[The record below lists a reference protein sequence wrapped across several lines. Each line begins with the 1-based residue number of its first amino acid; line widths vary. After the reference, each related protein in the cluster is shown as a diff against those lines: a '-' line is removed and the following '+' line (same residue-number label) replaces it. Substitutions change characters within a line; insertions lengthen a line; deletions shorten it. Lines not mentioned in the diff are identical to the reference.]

1 MESFLKTDKVRIESL
16 GRDFEIKELSARAQI
31 ELIELNRE
39 GRAEDSAAVVC
50 RYGVVGWEQETI
62 ESIESGL
69 PPKALT
75 EIARAIYE
83 LSGVDL
89 TKNSVGAPNEDSSS
103 DSQLNSGSQTLEH

>member
-16 GRDFEIKELSARAQI
+16 GREFDIRELSARAQI
-31 ELIELNRE
+31 ELIELGRE

-50 RYGVVGWEQETI
+50 RYGVVGWEQETPEAI
-62 ESIESGL
+62 ESSL

-75 EIARAIYE
+75 DLARAIYK

-89 TKNSVGAPNEDSSS
+89 SKNSVGALSDDSSS
-103 DSQLNSGSQTLEH
+103 DSQLNSVSRTLEH